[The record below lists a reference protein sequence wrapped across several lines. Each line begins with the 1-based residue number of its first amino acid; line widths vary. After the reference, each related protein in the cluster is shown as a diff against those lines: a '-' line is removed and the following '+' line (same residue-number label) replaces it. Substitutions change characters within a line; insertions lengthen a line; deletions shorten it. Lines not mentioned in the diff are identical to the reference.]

1 MSLIPDSRQTAAA
14 GSWSGAAT
22 KLLLIAALVLTLAL
36 AVFGRM
42 WLPQQWLAPMVATVL
57 FAAAL
62 VAALCSSRSR
72 NRSNTRVGW
81 LDMAGILTG
90 IGIVLSLLVEPEDT
104 VQFVQNM
111 TRRD

>member
-1 MSLIPDSRQTAAA
+1 MSLRPDARRMAAA
-14 GSWSGAAT
+14 GSWSGTAT
-22 KLLLIAALVLTLAL
+22 KLLVIAALVLTFVLTVL
-36 AVFGRM
+36 GRA

-62 VAALCSSRSR
+62 VAALCASRSR
-72 NRSNTRVGW
+72 NHSAARVGW

-90 IGIVLSLLVEPEDT
+90 IGIVLTLLVEPEDT
-104 VQFVQNM
+104 MQFVQSM